1 MKLPWM
7 VLALSAAVVASSS
20 GLAGAD
26 KLDDIKAHGKLLV
39 GVGEASPPF
48 SFRDGGKGIVGYDVD
63 LAGRVAKRLG
73 IGVEKVPI
81 INAERIPS
89 LQQDRVDLVAMGM
102 TRTTKRGRDIDF
114 SYAYLVSPHKVL
126 VRKDSG
132 ITAVAQLAG
141 RKLALVKT
149 ASVDADL
156 KAAVPTLQIV
166 FVDNYDAAFAA
177 LKDRRVDGF
186 LADELLLL
194 SYAQKSEAPQ
204 DFGLLAG
211 YELPRTAGF
220 GVKKNEPRFLDFVNR
235 TLLDL
240 EASGDAAKIFDAWF
254 APVKRPFKIQPDAP
268 TNVQK

>member
-1 MKLPWM
+1 MPIWSPRTKSWC
-7 VLALSAAVVASSS
+7 ARTA
-20 GLAGAD
+20 
-26 KLDDIKAHGKLLV
+26 
-39 GVGEASPPF
+39 ASPR
-48 SFRDGGKGIVGYDVD
+48 S
-63 LAGRVAKRLG
+63 
-73 IGVEKVPI
+73 
-81 INAERIPS
+81 
-89 LQQDRVDLVAMGM
+89 Q
-102 TRTTKRGRDIDF
+102 
-114 SYAYLVSPHKVL
+114 
-126 VRKDSG
+126 
-132 ITAVAQLAG
+132 QLAG

-204 DFGLLAG
+204 DFGLVAG

-235 TLLDL
+235 TLLEL
-240 EASGDAAKIFDAWF
+240 EASGDAAKIFDVWF
-254 APVKRPFKIQPDAP
+254 APVKRPFKIQPDP
-268 TNVQK
+268 STNEQK